1 MYNIMTISKLLI
13 TFIIF
18 IVLDISFLNLTGKIF
33 SDQVVDVQRVIMT
46 MNYSAAI
53 IVYAVLLFAL
63 YWFILSRRS
72 ENIILDAVILGGV
85 INGCFELTNMVLFKK
100 WRIETVLLDT
110 VWGAFLWGFVTAI
123 YVNYIR
129 PY

>member
-1 MYNIMTISKLLI
+1 MYISMTVSKLLI

-18 IVLDISFLNLTGKIF
+18 LVLDISFLNLTGKLF
-33 SDQVVDVQRVIMT
+33 ADQVVDVQRVIGT
-46 MNYSAAI
+46 MNYSAAA
-53 IVYAVLLFAL
+53 VEYALLLFAL

-72 ENIILDAVILGGV
+72 SILDAAILGGL
-85 INGCFELTNMVLFKK
+85 INGSFELTNMALFKK

-110 VWGAFLWGFVTAI
+110 AWGAFLWGFVTFLYI
-123 YVNYIR
+123 NYIR

>member
-1 MYNIMTISKLLI
+1 MTVSKLLI

-18 IVLDISFLNLTGKIF
+18 LVLDISFLNLTGKIF
-33 SDQVVDVQRVIMT
+33 ADQVVDVQRVIGT
-46 MNYSAAI
+46 MNYSAAAI
-53 IVYAVLLFAL
+53 EYALLLFAL

-72 ENIILDAVILGGV
+72 ENTILDAAILGGL
-85 INGCFELTNMVLFKK
+85 INGSFELTNMVLFKK

-110 VWGAFLWGFVTAI
+110 AWGAFLWGFVAFL

>member
-1 MYNIMTISKLLI
+1 MTISKLLI

-18 IVLDISFLNLTGKIF
+18 TVLDIAFLNLSGKIF

-46 MNYSAAI
+46 MNYSAAL
-53 IVYAVLLFAL
+53 VTYAILLFAL

-72 ENIILDAVILGGV
+72 ENTILDAAILGGV
-85 INGCFELTNMVLFKK
+85 INGSFELTNMALFKK
-100 WRIETVLLDT
+100 WRIETVVLDT
-110 VWGAFLWGFVTAI
+110 AWGAFLWGFVAFLYI
-123 YVNYIR
+123 NYIR

>member
-1 MYNIMTISKLLI
+1 MTVSKLLI

-18 IVLDISFLNLTGKIF
+18 LVLDISFLNLTGKLF
-33 SDQVVDVQRVIMT
+33 ADQVVDVQRVIGT
-46 MNYSAAI
+46 MNYSAAA
-53 IVYAVLLFAL
+53 VEYALLLFAL

-72 ENIILDAVILGGV
+72 SILDAAILGGL
-85 INGCFELTNMVLFKK
+85 INGSFELTNMALFKK

-110 VWGAFLWGFVTAI
+110 AWGAFLWGFVTFLYI
-123 YVNYIR
+123 NYIR

>member
-1 MYNIMTISKLLI
+1 MTISKLLI

-18 IVLDISFLNLTGKIF
+18 ISLDITFLNLAGKIF

-46 MNYSAAI
+46 MNYSAAL
-53 IVYAVLLFAL
+53 VAYAVLLFAL

-72 ENIILDAVILGGV
+72 ENTILDAAILGGV
-85 INGCFELTNMVLFKK
+85 INGSFELTNMALFKK
-100 WRIETVLLDT
+100 WRVETVILDT
-110 VWGAFLWGFVTAI
+110 VWGSFLWGFVAFL
-123 YVNYIR
+123 YVKFIR

>member
-1 MYNIMTISKLLI
+1 MTVSKLLI

-18 IVLDISFLNLTGKIF
+18 IVLDIIFLTVTGKIF
-33 SDQVVDVQRVIMT
+33 FDQIVDVQRVIVT
-46 MNYSAAI
+46 MNYSA
-53 IVYAVLLFAL
+53 VVVEYAALLFAL

-72 ENIILDAVILGGV
+72 ETIILDAVILGGI
-85 INGCFELTNMVLFKK
+85 INGSFERTNAALFKK
-100 WRIETVLLDT
+100 WRIETILLDT
-110 VWGAFLWGFVTAI
+110 FWGAFLWGFVAFL

>member
-1 MYNIMTISKLLI
+1 MTVSKLLI

-18 IVLDISFLNLTGKIF
+18 IVLDIIFLTATGKIF
-33 SDQVVDVQRVIMT
+33 FDQIVDVQRVIVT
-46 MNYSAAI
+46 MNYSA
-53 IVYAVLLFAL
+53 VVVEYAALLFAL

-72 ENIILDAVILGGV
+72 ETIILDAVILGGI
-85 INGCFELTNMVLFKK
+85 INGSFELTNAALFKK
-100 WRIETVLLDT
+100 WRIETILLDT
-110 VWGAFLWGFVTAI
+110 FWGAFLWGFVAFL

>member
-1 MYNIMTISKLLI
+1 MTVSKLLI

-18 IVLDISFLNLTGKIF
+18 IVLDIIFLTVTGKIF
-33 SDQVVDVQRVIMT
+33 FDQIVDVQRVIVT
-46 MNYSAAI
+46 MNYSA
-53 IVYAVLLFAL
+53 VVVEYAALLFAL

-72 ENIILDAVILGGV
+72 ETIILDAVILGGI
-85 INGCFELTNMVLFKK
+85 INGSFELTNAALFKK
-100 WRIETVLLDT
+100 WRIETILLDT
-110 VWGAFLWGFVTAI
+110 FWGAFLWGFVAFL

>member
-1 MYNIMTISKLLI
+1 MTVSKLLI

-18 IVLDISFLNLTGKIF
+18 IVLDIIFLTATGKIF
-33 SDQVVDVQRVIMT
+33 FDQIVDVQRVIVT
-46 MNYSAAI
+46 MNYSA
-53 IVYAVLLFAL
+53 VVVEYAALLFAL

-72 ENIILDAVILGGV
+72 DTIILDAVILGGI
-85 INGCFELTNMVLFKK
+85 INGSFELTNAALFKK
-100 WRIETVLLDT
+100 WRIETILLDT
-110 VWGAFLWGFVTAI
+110 FWGAFLWGFVAFL